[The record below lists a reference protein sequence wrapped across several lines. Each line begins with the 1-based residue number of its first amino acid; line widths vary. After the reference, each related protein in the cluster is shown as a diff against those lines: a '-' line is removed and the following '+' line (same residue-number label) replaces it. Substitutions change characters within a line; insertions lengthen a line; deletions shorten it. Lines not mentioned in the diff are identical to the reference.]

1 MAAPRIV
8 GLAGALALSLAPSL
22 GLANSFRTA
31 NPAADPAAICLA
43 AGDRAADAHGVPRAV
58 MRALTRT
65 ETGRAYRGA
74 LQPWAWTVNM
84 EGAGHWFDSRA
95 EALAYVAQ
103 EQARGARSFDVGCFQ
118 LNHRWHGQAFASVE
132 AMFDPAANADYAAR
146 FLKGLHKESGA
157 WDAAA
162 GLYHSRT
169 PEFRDRYAARFARI
183 LSRGDTETGPVML
196 ASLETADPP
205 RAAKREAAPARSRD
219 RIRPLMLRTSWTPP
233 NAQAVTAGGVSLR
246 ILRGGASA
254 LRGGGAALASAEAQ
268 PLLRAARP
276 LFD

>member
-8 GLAGALALSLAPSL
+8 RLAGALALCLAPAH
-22 GLANSFRTA
+22 GLANSFRT
-31 NPAADPAAICLA
+31 ADPAAICLA

-65 ETGRAYRGA
+65 ETGRSFGGA

-84 EGAGHWFDSRA
+84 EGAGHWFDNRA
-95 EALAYVAQ
+95 EAQDYVAR

-146 FLKGLHKESGA
+146 FIKGLHAESGA
-157 WDAAA
+157 WDRAA

-183 LSRGDTETGPVML
+183 LGRGDAETGPVML
-196 ASLETADPP
+196 ASLETAEPLRAGP
-205 RAAKREAAPARSRD
+205 RATAPKRERD

-233 NAQAVTAGGVSLR
+233 NAQGVTAGGVSLR

-254 LRGGGAALASAEAQ
+254 LRGEAAPLVSAEAQ

>member
-1 MAAPRIV
+1 MAAPRTI
-8 GLAGALALSLAPSL
+8 GLAGALALGLSPALAAAS
-22 GLANSFRTA
+22 GLR
-31 NPAADPAAICLA
+31 AADPAAICLA

-65 ETGRAYRGA
+65 ETGRARGGA
-74 LQPWAWTVNM
+74 LQPWPWTVNM

-95 EALAYVAQ
+95 EALAYVAR

-118 LNHRWHGQAFASVE
+118 LNHRWHGQAFASVD

-146 FLKGLHKESGA
+146 FIKGLHAEGGS
-157 WDAAA
+157 WDQAA

-169 PEFRDRYAARFARI
+169 PEFRNRYAARFARI
-183 LSRGDTETGPVML
+183 LGRGDAETGPVAL
-196 ASLETADPP
+196 AALETAEPP
-205 RAAKREAAPARSRD
+205 RAGPRAVAPARSRD

-254 LRGGGAALASAEAQ
+254 LRGGAAPLVSAEASA
-268 PLLRAARP
+268 PLLRAARR
-276 LFD
+276 LID

>member
-1 MAAPRIV
+1 MAALRMV
-8 GLAGALALSLAPSL
+8 GLAGALALSLAPSRAPAT
-22 GLANSFRTA
+22 GFRAANLAEN
-31 NPAADPAAICLA
+31 PAAICLA

-65 ETGRAYRGA
+65 ETGRSSGGA
-74 LQPWAWTVNM
+74 LQPWPWTVNM

-95 EALAYVAQ
+95 AALAYVAR

-146 FLKGLHKESGA
+146 FLKGLHDESGA

-183 LSRGDTETGPVML
+183 LRRGD
-196 ASLETADPP
+196 AETAPVTLAALESADAQAAARQPAP
-205 RAAKREAAPARSRD
+205 RRRRD

-246 ILRGGASA
+246 ILRGGSA
-254 LRGGGAALASAEAQ
+254 GLRGGGAALVSAGAQ

-276 LFD
+276 LID

>member
-1 MAAPRIV
+1 MAPLRLIR
-8 GLAGALALSLAPSL
+8 LAGALALSLAPA
-22 GLANSFRTA
+22 LASGF
-31 NPAADPAAICLA
+31 PAANPAAICLA
-43 AGDRAADAHGVPRAV
+43 VADRAADAHGVPRAV

-65 ETGRAYRGA
+65 ETGRAYGGA
-74 LQPWAWTVNM
+74 LQPWPWTVNM

-95 EALAYVAQ
+95 EALAYVAR

-146 FLKGLHKESGA
+146 FLKGLHAEGGS
-157 WDAAA
+157 WDQAA

-169 PEFRDRYAARFARI
+169 PEFRNRYAERFARI
-183 LSRGDTETGPVML
+183 LSKGDADTGPVTL
-196 ASLETADPP
+196 AALETTAAP
-205 RAAKREAAPARSRD
+205 RATAPEAAPARRRD

-254 LRGGGAALASAEAQ
+254 LVGRTAPLVSADAA

-276 LFD
+276 LID